1 MIYVITHKNFK
12 KVITD
17 NFYKTLLVGA
27 DGNSADG
34 CDEKDNT
41 GDNISLKNPSYCE
54 LTGLYWIWKNTCDDI
69 VGVCHYRRY
78 FADSFI
84 PDKKKLLSG
93 EDVKRYMKDFDII
106 LPHKRFFDGKN
117 ALEFYGKYH
126 NIEDWQRMVEVVGDL
141 YPEYIPD
148 IEWFG
153 KEKKGYCYNM
163 FITTREN
170 MYLYCKWLFSILFEL
185 EKDTNTTTYTKY
197 NSRIYGFLSERMLNI
212 WLHHN
217 NLKICEKN
225 VYNPD
230 FFPMVWNQARGWILR
245 KLKREK
251 K

>member
-126 NIEDWQRMVEVVGDL
+126 NIEDWQRMVEVVGNL

-185 EKDTNTTTYTKY
+185 EKDTN
-197 NSRIYGFLSERMLNI
+197 
-212 WLHHN
+212 
-217 NLKICEKN
+217 LKEC
-225 VYNPD
+225 
-230 FFPMVWNQARGWILR
+230 
-245 KLKREK
+245 
-251 K
+251 

>member
-17 NFYKTLLVGA
+17 NFYRTLLVGA
-27 DGNSADG
+27 DWNSADG

-41 GDNISLKNPSYCE
+41 GDNISLKNSSYCE

-106 LPHKRFFDGKN
+106 LPHKRLFDGKN

-126 NIEDWQRMVEVVGDL
+126 NIEDWQRMVEVVGNL

-148 IEWFG
+148 IEWFE

-197 NSRIYGFLSERMLNI
+197 NSRIYGFLSE
-212 WLHHN
+212 
-217 NLKICEKN
+217 
-225 VYNPD
+225 

>member
-126 NIEDWQRMVEVVGDL
+126 NIEDWQRMVEVVGNL

-170 MYLYCKWLFSILFEL
+170 MYLYCKW
-185 EKDTNTTTYTKY
+185 
-197 NSRIYGFLSERMLNI
+197 
-212 WLHHN
+212 HHN

-225 VYNPD
+225 VYNPE

>member
-17 NFYKTLLVGA
+17 NFYRTLLVGA
-27 DGNSADG
+27 DWNSADG

-41 GDNISLKNPSYCE
+41 GDNISLKNSSYCE

-106 LPHKRFFDGKN
+106 LPHKRLFDGKN

-126 NIEDWQRMVEVVGDL
+126 NIEDWQRMVEVVGHL
-141 YPEYIPD
+141 YPEYMPD
-148 IEWFG
+148 IEWFE

-163 FITTREN
+163 FIQPEKICISTASGCSRYYLNLRKIQIQQHTRNITREY
-170 MYLYCKWLFSILFEL
+170 MVF
-185 EKDTNTTTYTKY
+185 
-197 NSRIYGFLSERMLNI
+197 FLKE
-212 WLHHN
+212 
-217 NLKICEKN
+217 C
-225 VYNPD
+225 
-230 FFPMVWNQARGWILR
+230 
-245 KLKREK
+245 
-251 K
+251 

>member
-17 NFYKTLLVGA
+17 NFYRTLLVGA
-27 DGNSADG
+27 DSNSADG
-34 CDEKDNT
+34 CDVKDNT
-41 GDNISLKNPSYCE
+41 GDNISLKNSSYCE

-84 PDKKKLLSG
+84 PDKKNLLSG

-106 LPHKRFFDGKN
+106 LPHKRLFDGKN

-126 NIEDWQRMVEVVGDL
+126 NIEDWQRMVEVVGHL
-141 YPEYIPD
+141 YPEYIQD
-148 IEWFG
+148 IEWFE

-212 WLHHN
+212 WLH
-217 NLKICEKN
+217 I
-225 VYNPD
+225 
-230 FFPMVWNQARGWILR
+230 II
-245 KLKREK
+245 
-251 K
+251 